1 MNVFIYGA
9 GILGRQVYHLI
20 NEIPEISISGFADDT
35 KPIGTS
41 VLSDFKVSESRKT
54 LNERLSTEPNFP
66 QDYGLILAIGPDNL
80 AARWQAFRWGH
91 EKGFNFPN
99 LIHPAASV
107 DASTSIGKGNI
118 ILANATI
125 DYEVEIGD
133 ANYLDIG
140 CLISH
145 NSVIGNNNFLTT
157 GCATAGNVKFG
168 DHNFVG
174 MHSTFTDFVEIGNE
188 NYFSAKNLV
197 NRNVPDKRK
206 ILTFQDQKSLPI

>member
-1 MNVFIYGA
+1 MNVLVYGSSVL
-9 GILGRQVYHLI
+9 GIQVYHLI
-20 NEIPEISISGFADDT
+20 QQIPEFVISGFVDDT
-35 KPIGTS
+35 KEIGTPI
-41 VLSDFKVSESRKT
+41 LYDLKVSENKET
-54 LNERLSTEPNFP
+54 LEKKLLKEPNFTSNH
-66 QDYGLILAIGPDNL
+66 GLILAIGPSNL
-80 AARWQAFRWGH
+80 EARWQAFRWGQ

-107 DASTSIGKGNI
+107 DSSVSTGKGNI

-125 DYEVEIGD
+125 DYDVSIGD

-145 NSVIGNNNFLTT
+145 NNIIGNNNFLTT

-174 MHSTFTDFVEIGNE
+174 MHSTFTDYVEIGNE

-197 NRNVPDKRK
+197 SRNIPDKRK
-206 ILTFQDQKSLPI
+206 IITFQDQKSLPI